1 MSLEEK
7 ILDKIFSSGVS
18 GVKKT
23 DLKKEFASVDLD
35 KLIEFMDKTK

>member
-23 DLKKEFASVDLD
+23 DLKKRICIS
-35 KLIEFMDKTK
+35 